1 MLQNWGL
8 TKDKPGT
15 NNFNI
20 MKKTTT
26 FDALKRSNDENHNLS
41 SGTSSQIQSL
51 SSYFRLEGHG
61 RDKKGTFRFMNDI
74 FTKPVIRRY
83 KDKWFVEYYYKNPL
97 YLINDSAKEFER
109 FKVYELINRY
119 EGQAQED
126 YARDL
131 RDAVELN
138 LQHGYNPYRQEIIL
152 MAEKDNA
159 EKERI
164 ESESDKMRGEKINIL
179 LDRYLAHLHI
189 KGLTQKSIQSYT
201 TPITHFK
208 KWLAG
213 RNWTDR
219 GVKEFTESD
228 IKSFLSEMQIEKK
241 WSGRTYNSI
250 RDYVKMW
257 FDWFELEK
265 YIDLTPITRR
275 LQPQKTVSTKNEDY
289 HGRARVAMK
298 EALASDPLMER
309 VCNVIYY
316 SALRSYMELSQVTV
330 GDIDLD
336 NRVIKIKESVGK
348 TGYRFVPICDELHQI
363 FMDMKLKDY
372 PLNYYLFGEKGQ
384 ISPVR
389 LYKNFLSK
397 RYYELRK
404 RAGLSPEYTMYSWKH
419 TRVVDLKNAGY
430 SDAEIQDLTGHKD
443 SKSYDAYARNF
454 GLRLNSKLKGKT
466 MEF

>member
-1 MLQNWGL
+1 
-8 TKDKPGT
+8 
-15 NNFNI
+15 
-20 MKKTTT
+20 MKKTATLAPSERQKT
-26 FDALKRSNDENHNLS
+26 ENHNLS
-41 SGTSSQIQSL
+41 SGTTSQIKPL
-51 SSYFRLEGHG
+51 SGFFSLEGHG

-83 KDKWFVEYYYKNPL
+83 KGKWFVEYYYKNPL
-97 YLINDSAKEFER
+97 YLLNDTAREFER

-119 EGQAQED
+119 EGTAQEE

-138 LQHGYNPYRQEIIL
+138 LQHGYNPYRQEIIW
-152 MAEKDNA
+152 MAEKAKA
-159 EKERI
+159 EKERQEA
-164 ESESDKMRGEKINIL
+164 ESEEMRGEKIGIL
-179 LDRYLAHLHI
+179 LDRYLAHLHL
-189 KGLTQKSIQSYT
+189 KGLTQKSIESYT
-201 TPITHFK
+201 TPVTHFK

-219 GVKEFTESD
+219 GVKEFTEAD
-228 IKSFLSEMQIEKK
+228 IKTFLSDLQMLRK

-265 YIDLTPITRR
+265 YIEVTPITRR
-275 LQPQKTVSTKNEDY
+275 LTPQKTVSIKNEDY
-289 HGRARVAMK
+289 HGRARIAMK
-298 EALASDPLMER
+298 EALSSDPLMER

-316 SALRSYMELSQVTV
+316 SALRSYMELSQVMV

-348 TGYRFVPICDELHQI
+348 TGYRFVPICDELHKI
-363 FMDMKLKDY
+363 FLEMKLKDY
-372 PLNYYLFGEKGQ
+372 PLNYYLFGERGA

-389 LYKNFLSK
+389 LSKNFLSK
-397 RYYELRK
+397 RYAILRTRAEL
-404 RAGLSPEYTMYSWKH
+404 SQEYTMYSWKH

-430 SDAEIQDLTGHKD
+430 TDAEIQDLTGHKD